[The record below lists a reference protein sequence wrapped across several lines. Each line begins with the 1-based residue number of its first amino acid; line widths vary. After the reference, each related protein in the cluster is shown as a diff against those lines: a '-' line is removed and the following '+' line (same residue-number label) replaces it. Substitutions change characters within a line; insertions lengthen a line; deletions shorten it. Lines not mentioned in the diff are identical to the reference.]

1 MNRQHAIAE
10 CSAIVALYGITPEE
24 LGEQAPASEEV
35 RFVVPSLVESCA
47 NARQALS
54 LCIRMSGFTDE
65 RVAQLIGISKGY
77 LSKVLNGRA
86 SLDGDRRIRLMRS
99 CGNLAPAQFEAQQFG
114 LHLGQRDPQDVLRE
128 ALTLIEQR
136 RAAA

>member
-1 MNRQHAIAE
+1 MRQASARTSGNEREREETTRYLPLLAE
-10 CSAIVALYGITPEE
+10 MPAPRLIELALVK
-24 LGEQAPASEEV
+24 A
-35 RFVVPSLVESCA
+35 CA

-54 LCIRMSGFTDE
+54 LCIRASGFTDE

-86 SLDGDRRIRLMRS
+86 SLDGDRRIRLMRV

-128 ALTLIEQR
+128 ALSLIEQR